1 MGLLGYNSISLKRKI
16 PKCYLFSSKFILTS
30 FVVLFSYLI
39 VMDIILFVKIK
50 QGKSFLTLTYAT
62 TTTASTSS
70 FDDSND
76 GLINKLLR
84 AASTTT
90 TTTTTTAPPS
100 YFPPP
105 SNDANDSDFVASPKS
120 SHISSFQSAD
130 RYKSSRI
137 TSYDSLD
144 DNTAAASAKPKVS
157 VFSLLPVK
165 KIMIAE
171 ATHFI
176 RSPIAHFIEY
186 EFGFSRMFPF
196 ISANAI
202 SLLHCLLSI
211 ICIRYLI
218 HDDLFWRQFGVC
230 LFQFRN
236 FLDSFDGVIYRA
248 HARKTAYRSHYGS
261 LGYLVDSSSDV
272 IGGLCLIGSVA
283 IFLLKNP
290 PAHRNPT
297 CFMQNDAD
305 ESKSSFLK
313 CQPNGSGEKSL
324 SSSFNSKLCYYE
336 PAPQKSSMMATKLA
350 LLTAVALFGIRLGLS
365 ALFWDRSVHAYED
378 LLDCIPKSE
387 LHQVSWH
394 EQLTT

>member
-1 MGLLGYNSISLKRKI
+1 MSLFGYNSISLKRKI

-30 FVVLFSYLI
+30 FIVLFSYLI
-39 VMDIILFVKIK
+39 IMDIILFVKIK
-50 QGKSFLTLTYAT
+50 QGHSFLTLTYAIN
-62 TTTASTSS
+62 SR
-70 FDDSND
+70 DPDSND
-76 GLINKLLR
+76 GLMNKLLKVT
-84 AASTTT
+84 STV
-90 TTTTTTAPPS
+90 PPS
-100 YFPPP
+100 SFHGHA
-105 SNDANDSDFVASPKS
+105 SDKDLDFDSSRSSRGSSFELGTGDSDRPKS
-120 SHISSFQSAD
+120 SAYDEETSRNRHSQPVF
-130 RYKSSRI
+130 KTPNTNRI
-137 TSYDSLD
+137 TSYDTLD
-144 DNTAAASAKPKVS
+144 ESSSVKPKVS

-176 RSPIAHFIEY
+176 RSPIAHFIEF
-186 EFGFSRMFPF
+186 EFGFSRLFPF

-248 HARKTAYRSHYGS
+248 HARKTTYRSHYGS

-272 IGGLCLIGSVA
+272 IGGICLIGSVA

-297 CFMQNDAD
+297 CFMQNDSD
-305 ESKSSFLK
+305 DSKAPLLFSFGFVLLFDL
-313 CQPNGSGEKSL
+313 GHHSL
-324 SSSFNSKLCYYE
+324 N
-336 PAPQKSSMMATKLA
+336 
-350 LLTAVALFGIRLGLS
+350 LFGREHL
-365 ALFWDRSVHAYED
+365 
-378 LLDCIPKSE
+378 
-387 LHQVSWH
+387 
-394 EQLTT
+394 